1 VKGVVHY
8 AMGDK
13 EKGNKSM
20 ESATRTTAVVG
31 AGVLTGMIHV
41 FDLFV
46 YFSITRELYLYL
58 IFLQVV

>member
-1 VKGVVHY
+1 
-8 AMGDK
+8 MGDK